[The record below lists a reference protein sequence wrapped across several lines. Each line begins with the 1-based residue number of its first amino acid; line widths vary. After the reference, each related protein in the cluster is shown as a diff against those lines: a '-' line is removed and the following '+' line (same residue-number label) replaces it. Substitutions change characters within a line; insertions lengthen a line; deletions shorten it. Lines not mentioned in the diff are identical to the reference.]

1 MSRLLLIRH
10 GQASLGAADYD
21 VLSPIGVVQSQA
33 LGRHLG
39 RMLDPPHAIYSGPRR
54 RQRDTAAHLVAA
66 AREHGVEFPD
76 PIELPDFDE
85 YPALALMRQALP
97 TLCDVDPALRSLAH
111 AWQAA
116 EVGSPEHRRAFE
128 RTFQAAMR
136 CWHDGQVDHP
146 EVEPF
151 AGFHARIERGLR
163 SVVDRHPR
171 GHTVLVVSSAG
182 PVGVMTAL
190 ALGLP
195 SWSGVRT
202 SFFVHNASITELMAR
217 PDELQLRSFNALPH
231 LTDRAHVTLR

>member
-1 MSRLLLIRH
+1 VSRLLLIRH

-54 RQRDTAAHLVAA
+54 RQRDTAAHLVGA
-66 AREHGVEFPD
+66 AREHGAEFPD
-76 PIELPDFDE
+76 PLELPDFDE

-111 AWQAA
+111 AWRSA

-182 PVGVMTAL
+182 PVGIGL
-190 ALGLP
+190 RLGLGLDL
-195 SWSGVRT
+195 WAGLKA
-202 SFFVHNASITELMAR
+202 SFVVHNSSISELRTRGEEPVLTM
-217 PDELQLRSFNALPH
+217 FNALPH
-231 LTDRAHVTLR
+231 LHDPAEITLR